1 MMYEKVALVILF
13 LAALFVAQIF
23 LYRRSK
29 STPYGL
35 SELTNIKVI
44 SRLNLSKTT
53 QLNIITA
60 GSDTL
65 LIVSPKNAPATVM
78 ALNVPGEVGAVERQ
92 INEV

>member
-29 STPYGL
+29 STPHNL
-35 SELTNIKVI
+35 SELNNIKVI

-78 ALNVPGEVGAVERQ
+78 ALNVPDEVGAVERH

>member
-13 LAALFVAQIF
+13 LAALFVV
-23 LYRRSK
+23 RSK
-29 STPYGL
+29 STSYGL
-35 SELTNIKVI
+35 SEPTNIKVI

-78 ALNVPGEVGAVERQ
+78 ALNLPDKVSVVERQ

>member
-13 LAALFVAQIF
+13 LAALFVVQIF

-29 STPYGL
+29 STSYGL
-35 SELTNIKVI
+35 SEPTNIKVI

-78 ALNVPGEVGAVERQ
+78 ALNLPDKVSAVERQ